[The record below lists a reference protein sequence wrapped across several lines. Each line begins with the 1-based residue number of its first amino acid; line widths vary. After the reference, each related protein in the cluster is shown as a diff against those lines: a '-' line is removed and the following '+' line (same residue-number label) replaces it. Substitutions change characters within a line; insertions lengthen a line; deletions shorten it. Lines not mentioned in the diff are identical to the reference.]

1 MGLSHSRID
10 ALGRRLRGEG
20 QPASDDV
27 ELLDGYLLEFAAPLE
42 AVAAT
47 LKDRLAM

>member
-1 MGLSHSRID
+1 MQPPEPWHYRASN
-10 ALGRRLRGEG
+10 G